1 MTDDTPATT
10 SGATAPAR
18 TPRFVS
24 HDQLQHLE
32 NRSTQPL
39 PSLRE
44 RGFVRHDGCWW
55 VRDRDGYHEIT
66 STTQNTKLDRW
77 HVRLTE
83 GALWT

>member
-1 MTDDTPATT
+1 MNATT
-10 SGATAPAR
+10 PEHTSGDGPTT
-18 TPRFVS
+18 TPRFIT
-24 HDQLQHLE
+24 HDQMRDIE
-32 NRSTQPL
+32 SNTAEPL

-44 RGFVRHDGCWW
+44 RGFVRHDGSWW

-66 STTQNTKLDRW
+66 SSAQNTKLDRW